1 MKENWIKALKD
12 SISETFSTMFFM
24 VPDEEEQLDEQIG
37 GQPAQGWIEGWAEV
51 SCQDQGV
58 RLWVWAPKNLADE
71 LACNI
76 LSCDPSEL
84 SSGELIDAYRE
95 MINIVVG
102 SLLTKVDKDSKWNMS
117 LPQARELE
125 TGSVQESISQSP
137 ECLFYDVEG
146 SPLVAGWKDF

>member
-1 MKENWIKALKD
+1 MKESWTKALKD
-12 SISETFSTMFFM
+12 SISETFSTMFFL
-24 VPDEEEQLDEQIG
+24 VPDEEPRLDEQAG
-37 GQPAQGWIEGWAEV
+37 LQPAQGWIEGWAKITR
-51 SCQDQGV
+51 QGQGV

-84 SSGELIDAYRE
+84 SSGELLDAYRE

-102 SLLTKVDKDSKWNMS
+102 GLLTKVDTESQWNMS

-125 TGSVQESISQSP
+125 TGSVKEIISQAQK
-137 ECLFYDVEG
+137 CLFYDVEG
-146 SPLVAGWKDF
+146 NPLVVGWKSF